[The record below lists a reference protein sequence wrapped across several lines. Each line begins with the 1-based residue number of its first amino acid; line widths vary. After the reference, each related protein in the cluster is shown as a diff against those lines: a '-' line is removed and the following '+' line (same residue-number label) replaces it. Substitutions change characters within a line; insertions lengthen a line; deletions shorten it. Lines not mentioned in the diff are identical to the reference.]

1 MGMKVAVSVPDRIFE
16 AAERLAKQRS
26 VPRSQIF
33 AEALSAYV
41 ESRSAEAITSK
52 LNEVYEKEASAIENG
67 LAQAQLNSLSHEAW

>member
-1 MGMKVAVSVPDRIFE
+1 MKVAVSVPEKIYE
-16 AAERLAKQRS
+16 AAERLAKQRC

-52 LNEVYEKEASAIENG
+52 LNEVYGQEASSIDAG
-67 LAQAQLNSLSHEAW
+67 LAQAQHESLNHEAW

>member
-1 MGMKVAVSVPDRIFE
+1 MKVAVSVPDRIFE
-16 AAERLAKQRS
+16 AAERLAKQRC

-52 LNEVYEKEASAIENG
+52 LNEIYGQEESAVDRG
-67 LAQAQLNSLSHEAW
+67 LAQAQFESLSHETW

>member
-1 MGMKVAVSVPDRIFE
+1 MKVAVSVPDQIFE
-16 AAERLAKQRS
+16 AAERLAKQRC

-52 LNEVYEKEASAIENG
+52 LNEVYDQEASSVDAG
-67 LAQAQLNSLSHEAW
+67 LTQAQLESLSHETW